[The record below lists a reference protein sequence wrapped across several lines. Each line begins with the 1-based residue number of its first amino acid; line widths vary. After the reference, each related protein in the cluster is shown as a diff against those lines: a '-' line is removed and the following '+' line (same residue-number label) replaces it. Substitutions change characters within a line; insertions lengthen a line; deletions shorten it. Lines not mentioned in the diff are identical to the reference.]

1 MKLFGRFAVKETLFG
16 VASVL
21 VLVLLLVPSYGQQ
34 ETDPSWYDPWAGPS
48 PVVAR
53 FVQPRVVQPVKPQLV
68 SAPVLDQHKK
78 QTLKRAPRTIA
89 SLRQVKSGDVKR

>member
-1 MKLFGRFAVKETLFG
+1 
-16 VASVL
+16 
-21 VLVLLLVPSYGQQ
+21 
-34 ETDPSWYDPWAGPS
+34 
-48 PVVAR
+48 
-53 FVQPRVVQPVKPQLV
+53 VVQPVKPQLV